1 MRSTSR
7 VPRRNKR
14 NQHLSHVAP
23 VHRKPA
29 ALIVDDDVGLIFWVG
44 EIFVRAGWNIV
55 PALNCRQAV
64 SLAVMWDSHINLI
77 LVNSGLGG
85 ISEMVETLSDLHRP
99 KVVVIRD
106 PNVEPEISA
115 DAIVDRPGMETP
127 LARLEWAQRF
137 QKLLKELIQ

>member
-1 MRSTSR
+1 
-7 VPRRNKR
+7 
-14 NQHLSHVAP
+14 
-23 VHRKPA
+23 
-29 ALIVDDDVGLIFWVG
+29 
-44 EIFVRAGWNIV
+44 
-55 PALNCRQAV
+55 
-64 SLAVMWDSHINLI
+64 MWDSHINLI